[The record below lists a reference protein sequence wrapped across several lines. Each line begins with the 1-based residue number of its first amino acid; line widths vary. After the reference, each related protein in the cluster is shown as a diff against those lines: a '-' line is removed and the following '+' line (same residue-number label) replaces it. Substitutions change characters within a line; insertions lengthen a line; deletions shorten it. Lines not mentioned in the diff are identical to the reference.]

1 MNHYLRLWLVPLLA
15 LMNAVPLA
23 SQALSPPAVQPFV
36 QPPRTAAV
44 EAPQLARLVEP
55 RLSLRQGAEQPV
67 RLGQV
72 QIDLELTPGAA
83 LTRIEMRFDNPNT
96 RPLEGDL
103 EFPLAPGQ
111 TVVGFALDVDGQ
123 LRDAVPVDKPKAQA
137 VFEAIERQ
145 RVDPGLLQMT
155 EGNNYKLRVYPIP
168 AQGSRTVVLRIGEAL
183 SSNAGQV
190 SWRLP
195 LMPRVAAG
203 AYALHVA
210 AHGFAQAPRVEGDLK
225 LGFVQNGSSFVGHT
239 SEQSLAVRPMLL
251 RATRDDGPRVLLG
264 EREGRRY
271 FHLDL
276 PVPGV
281 DLPRPRPRRIA
292 LVWDAS
298 GSGQERDTVRER
310 TLVAAYLRGLG
321 DVSVKLYWLRDTL
334 AAAGTMHVQAGDSSA
349 LDRQLAQVPYDGAT
363 ALAGVAAIT
372 GVDEILL
379 VSDGLANHDADALAV
394 PQLPTHTIHSA
405 PRANTRLLQRWADGS
420 GGRYIDLTQLSADEA
435 AQLLRTAPVRIT
447 GISSDGATEF
457 ASSRGVAT
465 DGRMDIAGV
474 MTEAAATITI
484 ELTDALGHKRS
495 ISHRITAQD
504 TPSSLAPA
512 LWGERR
518 IAALEGEGHL
528 HRAAIRRIGQQVG
541 LVTRDTSLLVL
552 ERVEDYVRFD
562 IEPPA
567 PLRAAYEAR
576 LSTARREQIATR
588 SQHLERVV
596 KAFKARV
603 AWWEQSFPKEPP
615 IAVQISSTPGR
626 APMAAVADAQLN
638 ETFAPALSLVAPA
651 PAPAPAAAA
660 RQSLAQAN
668 TGRADKAASAANEN
682 GPRIQLKPWTPDAP
696 YMKRLQAASAQDLYR
711 VYLDERGA
719 NEKSTAFFLDAAD
732 QFFAKGQRDLGLRVL
747 SNLAEMEL
755 ENRHILRLLGY
766 RLMQAADARGAVSAF
781 TRVLALAPEEPQSH
795 RDLGLALAANGQAQR
810 AIESLYEVASRPWDG
825 RFPDIEQVAIAEL
838 NAIVANSTQALDT
851 RQMDT
856 RLLRNLPVDL
866 RVVLGWDA
874 DNTDIDL
881 WVTDPHGER
890 AYYGRRATSQGGRMS
905 ADFTGGYGPEE
916 FVLRKALPGKYKVEA
931 NFYGHRQQVVSGATS
946 LMMALQTG
954 FGTARAKEQRVTL
967 RLREAK
973 EGVLV
978 GEFEVAGND
987 GRSAH

>member
-1 MNHYLRLWLVPLLA
+1 MNHSLRLRLVPLLA
-15 LMNAVPLA
+15 LMNTVPLA
-23 SQALSPPAVQPFV
+23 SQALSPPVV
-36 QPPRTAAV
+36 QPPRTIAV
-44 EAPQLARLVEP
+44 EAPKLAPLAEP
-55 RLSLRQGAEQPV
+55 RLSLRQGAEQAV

-72 QIDLELTPGAA
+72 QIDLALTPGAA
-83 LTRIEMRFDNPNT
+83 VTRIEMRFDNPNA
-96 RPLEGDL
+96 RSLEGDL

-111 TVVGFALDVDGQ
+111 TVLGFALDVDGQ

-190 SWRLP
+190 AWRLP
-195 LMPRVAAG
+195 LMPRVAQG
-203 AYALHVA
+203 AYALHVT

-239 SEQSLAVRPMLL
+239 TEQSSAARPTLL

-298 GSGQERDTVRER
+298 GSGHERDTVRER
-310 TLVAAYLRGLG
+310 ALVAAYLRGLG
-321 DVSVKLYWLRDTL
+321 DVSVTLYWLRDTL
-334 AAAGTMHVQAGDSSA
+334 AAAGTVHIQAGDSSA

-363 ALAGVAAIT
+363 ALAGIASMT

-379 VSDGLANHDADALAV
+379 VSDGLANYDADALAA
-394 PQLPTHTIHSA
+394 PQLPTHTIQSS

-435 AQLLRTAPVRIT
+435 AQLLRTAPLRIT
-447 GISSDGATEF
+447 GISSDGATDF
-457 ASSRGVAT
+457 ASSRAVAT

-474 MTEAAATITI
+474 MTEAAATVTI

-495 ISHRITAQD
+495 VSHRITAQA

-518 IAALEGEGHL
+518 VAALEGQAHL

-576 LSTARREQIATR
+576 LSTVRREQSATR

-596 KAFKARV
+596 GAFKARV

-615 IAVQISSTPGR
+615 IAVQISSAPRR
-626 APMAAVADAQLN
+626 APMAATADAQRN
-638 ETFAPALSLVAPA
+638 EAFAPGQHAKDWPRPA
-651 PAPAPAAAA
+651 QGVPTKPLACPTKTVPA
-660 RQSLAQAN
+660 
-668 TGRADKAASAANEN
+668 
-682 GPRIQLKPWTPDAP
+682 
-696 YMKRLQAASAQDLYR
+696 
-711 VYLDERGA
+711 
-719 NEKSTAFFLDAAD
+719 F
-732 QFFAKGQRDLGLRVL
+732 
-747 SNLAEMEL
+747 
-755 ENRHILRLLGY
+755 
-766 RLMQAADARGAVSAF
+766 
-781 TRVLALAPEEPQSH
+781 
-795 RDLGLALAANGQAQR
+795 
-810 AIESLYEVASRPWDG
+810 
-825 RFPDIEQVAIAEL
+825 
-838 NAIVANSTQALDT
+838 NSSPGHP
-851 RQMDT
+851 T
-856 RLLRNLPVDL
+856 RL
-866 RVVLGWDA
+866 
-874 DNTDIDL
+874 T
-881 WVTDPHGER
+881 
-890 AYYGRRATSQGGRMS
+890 
-905 ADFTGGYGPEE
+905 
-916 FVLRKALPGKYKVEA
+916 
-931 NFYGHRQQVVSGATS
+931 
-946 LMMALQTG
+946 
-954 FGTARAKEQRVTL
+954 
-967 RLREAK
+967 
-973 EGVLV
+973 
-978 GEFEVAGND
+978 
-987 GRSAH
+987 